1 MVDVIKTGFSAE
13 WMPAGE
19 MEGRRARCLATA
31 KKSAFPAVIPIRE
44 KMIHI
49 ERRTPEADDH
59 QYRCFRGSVC
69 FEVSCAFSGGRG
81 KENDH
86 AHIFIERRGWFASSA
101 GRKFLDGTFHIT
113 QYRRILR
120 ISFVLFKTADQ

>member
-49 ERRTPEADDH
+49 ERRTPEADDP

-69 FEVSCAFSGGRG
+69 FEVSCVFSGGRG

-86 AHIFIERRGWFASSA
+86 AHIFYRKKRMFCLLRRQKVSGWNIPYYTISA
-101 GRKFLDGTFHIT
+101 DFEDFIR
-113 QYRRILR
+113 
-120 ISFVLFKTADQ
+120 SF